1 MAVILIILAIVFFF
15 IMISLHNSADKQK
28 AEFNN
33 RPSIITSP
41 ANDLFTNQKYAIIN
55 ILAFALWTNPISAY
69 SDEANEILKQ
79 WSSKLGLSE
88 EDMMKSVRISMS
100 NPPERSIQTIRASLI
115 EIRDKTFIR
124 SVYRDVERIAQIS
137 GDQDTIEFIKE
148 LFDDIFT
155 HWKSLWFSSVI
166 RQLWQS
172 AIKKRTLSALAISA
186 LSFVCYGGP
195 KTSDYAD
202 PYTSNGFIFYLIR
215 RNK

>member
-55 ILAFALWTNPISAY
+55 ILAFALGTNPISAY

-137 GDQDTIEFIKE
+137 GDQDTIAFIKE

-155 HWKSLWFSSVI
+155 H
-166 RQLWQS
+166 
-172 AIKKRTLSALAISA
+172 
-186 LSFVCYGGP
+186 
-195 KTSDYAD
+195 
-202 PYTSNGFIFYLIR
+202 
-215 RNK
+215 